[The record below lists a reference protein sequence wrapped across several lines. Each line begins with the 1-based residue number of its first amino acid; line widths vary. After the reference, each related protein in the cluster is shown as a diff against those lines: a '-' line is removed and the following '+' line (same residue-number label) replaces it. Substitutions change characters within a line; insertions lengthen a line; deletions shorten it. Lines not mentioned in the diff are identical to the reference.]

1 MLRMSRLLVVV
12 GLLALFGGPLSMAPA
27 LAQAPPA
34 VPAAPTTSQVVGVV
48 TDTAGTPVAGAVI
61 TLTGP
66 QTYSATSGPQGLYTI
81 NNVMPGVYTAT
92 VTRTGFQTGTE
103 QDFAVVAGAPVS
115 LNIQLAAPTLTTL
128 RTIGSTR
135 TIFSRA
141 TFNTSPASVN
151 IVNTQTFVDQGQPQV
166 KAVLNQTPG
175 IVISLPATSGNG
187 AAAGA
192 ITFPNIRGGLSFE
205 TASLID
211 GHAVSV
217 GSFGDYVTT
226 FLNAY
231 TLGSVEVVKGPGANA
246 PEVNYAIGGTVNFRT
261 LDPSRKPSGY
271 ETIGVDSFGGV
282 FSNFGYSNTVG
293 KLGFVVDYGVNGT
306 PGPLTNYTSYTPMNR
321 SWLVNG
327 QQIGPNITTSPAIP
341 GTSQSYF
348 NQTASLVYSGI
359 PVSTTYT
366 NKTELL
372 KLQYAFSPA
381 TTLTTS
387 FLGSQTWTEQNG
399 NHFYQYNAQ
408 FTPGAAYSSLT
419 GPQAG
424 PIFAEDNIFAPPHEW
439 EINNEPIFQA
449 ELRTSYL
456 NNNILLRGYSASI
469 NRLQYNGLNNAAQP
483 AVFGAQLYG
492 TASFCPVG
500 YTSPTSGANAFK
512 CVPPGGGAAIAPAP
526 AAYNGQNVTL
536 TVPGA
541 YFNSSEEDRLHG
553 YSLEIDHPFGDT
565 GNVISIA
572 ADQTHSNTGSYSVAT
587 FVPGGAVSATV
598 PPTSGQEFTTILA
611 RGIWNI
617 GPRLNVTFSNYF
629 NTYQTHYSNN
639 NGRSF
644 LDQSTNH
651 YDARLGAT
659 YRVNPDTSLRF
670 AAGSAIAPPYIQLY
684 SRINTAPTLSI
695 PSQLYA
701 TNTIANPN
709 LVPETS
715 FGYDLGGD
723 YRFGPGKL
731 TVLSGD
737 IYLTNLHNQLISTT
751 VFSNGNVTLPS
762 CLTGQTPGSATAP
775 CTGPPVTVPLYST
788 GADNLA
794 QAKYAGIEL
803 SLRRDPVAGFGF
815 VVQGALQQAQPVNV
829 PLSFYQN
836 AGSPLL
842 VRNLGVIPGVNYYGG
857 SQGVSNQPIP
867 YSSGY
872 GEIHYRTP
880 SGGFLSFG
888 ETYYGPNNSLFLP
901 AFFIANANARIPI
914 GKHGVAFNVNIDN
927 VFNTYGNAYVS
938 EYQGIFQPYINGAST
953 TGGAPLSGAQLN
965 ANTYGPRDVRLS
977 LSYRLGQ

>member
-1 MLRMSRLLVVV
+1 MLSKSRVSIVV
-12 GLLALFGGPLSMAPA
+12 GLLALFGGPLCTAPA
-27 LAQAPPA
+27 LAQTPPTA
-34 VPAAPTTSQVVGVV
+34 PAAATTSQVVGVV
-48 TDTAGTPVAGAVI
+48 TDTSGAPVSGATI

-66 QTYSATSGPQGLYTI
+66 QSYTATSGAQGLYTI

-92 VTRTGFQTGTE
+92 VVHVGFQTGTE
-103 QDFAVVAGAPVS
+103 QDLAVVAGTPVS

-135 TIFSRA
+135 TTFSRA

-151 IVNTQTFVDQGQPQV
+151 VVSTQTFVDQGQPQV
-166 KAVLNQTPG
+166 KSVLNQTPG

-231 TLGSVEVVKGPGANA
+231 TLGSIEVVKGPGANA

-261 LDPSRKPSGY
+261 LDPTRKPSGY
-271 ETIGVDSFGGV
+271 EVIGVDSFGGV
-282 FSNFGYSNTVG
+282 FSNFGYSNTIGNG
-293 KLGFVVDYGVNGT
+293 KLGFVFDYGVNGT
-306 PGPLTNYTSYTPMNR
+306 PGPLTNYTSYTPMNKA
-321 SWLVNG
+321 WLING
-327 QQIGPNITTSPAIP
+327 QAISGTITTSPPIP

-348 NQTASLVYSGI
+348 NQTATLIYSGI

-366 NKTELL
+366 NKTELV

-381 TTLTTS
+381 TTLTAS

-408 FTPGAAYSSLT
+408 FTPGAGYTSIM

-424 PIFAEDNIFAPPHEW
+424 PILAEDNIFAPPHEW
-439 EINNEPIFQA
+439 EINNEPIFQIEA
-449 ELRTSYL
+449 RTSYL
-456 NNNILLRGYSASI
+456 NNNILVRGYSASI
-469 NRLQYNGLNNAAQP
+469 NRLQYNGLTNATQP
-483 AVFGAQLYG
+483 AIFNAQLYG
-492 TASFCPVG
+492 TATVG
-500 YTSPTSGANAFK
+500 GVPTVYS
-512 CVPPGGGAAIAPAP
+512 
-526 AAYNGQNVTL
+526 GQNVTL

-565 GNVISIA
+565 GNVLTLA
-572 ADQTHSNTGSYSVAT
+572 ADQTHSTTGSYSVAT
-587 FVPGGAVSATV
+587 FVPGGSIAATV

-611 RGIWNI
+611 RALWNV
-617 GPRLNVTFSNYF
+617 GPRLNVTLSNYF
-629 NTYQTHYSNN
+629 NTYRTHYSNN
-639 NGRSF
+639 NGASF
-644 LDQSTNH
+644 LDQTTTH

-659 YRVNPDTSLRF
+659 YRVNPDTSVRF

-684 SRINTAPTLSI
+684 SRINTLPTLAV

-701 TNTIANPN
+701 TDTIANPN
-709 LVPETS
+709 LVPETT
-715 FGYDLGGD
+715 FGYDVGAD

-737 IYLTNLHNQLISTT
+737 IYLTNLWNQLISTT
-751 VFSNGNVTLPS
+751 TFANGNVTLPS
-762 CLTGQTPGSATAP
+762 CLAGQVPGSKTTP

-803 SLRRDPVAGFGF
+803 SLRRDPPVGFGF
-815 VVQGALQQAQPVNV
+815 VVQGALQQAQPINV

-836 AGSPLL
+836 AGSAAL
-842 VRNLGVIPGVNYYGG
+842 VRNLGVVPNVNYYGG

-872 GEIHYRTP
+872 GEIHYRTA
-880 SGGFLSFG
+880 SGGFVSFG
-888 ETYYGPNNSLFLP
+888 ETYYGSNNSLFVP
-901 AFFIANANARIPI
+901 AFFIANANARVPI
-914 GKHGVAFNVNIDN
+914 GRNGIALNVNVDN
-927 VFNTYGNAYVS
+927 VFNTYGNSYIS
-938 EYQGIFQPYINGAST
+938 EYQGMFQPYINGAAT
-953 TGGAPLSGAQLN
+953 TGGTPLYGAQLN
-965 ANTYGPRDVRLS
+965 ANTYGPRDVRVS
-977 LSYRLGQ
+977 LSYRIGQ